1 MHFFFML
8 KVHMNL
14 IYTFHIVKIKKIKN
28 WNEYFKF
35 STALK
40 FWEKKKSTK
49 GNMTNIITSLY
60 VAMLMLEL
68 GK

>member
-1 MHFFFML
+1 MSISNFQQPLNFG
-8 KVHMNL
+8 K
-14 IYTFHIVKIKKIKN
+14 
-28 WNEYFKF
+28 
-35 STALK
+35 
-40 FWEKKKSTK
+40 KKKSTK